1 MHILDELKE
10 RGLVYQVSN
19 EEALRELID
28 RKDGAFYMG
37 FDPTA
42 SSLHVGGLLGI
53 VFAKRLENVGMKP
66 IMLVGGATGR
76 IGDPSGKAQERTL
89 NAYDVVESMTAGL
102 EKQIGQFDFKHA
114 QYVNNYDWLGMMP
127 LVDFLRDAGKYF
139 TVNEMLAKESVKA
152 RLESGI
158 SFTEF
163 SYMLLQAYDFL
174 KLYESREVELQIC
187 GSDQWGNITAGIEL
201 VRKVL
206 HKEALGLTMPLVT
219 TSDGKKMG
227 KSESGAVWLD
237 PTLTSP
243 FHFYQFWLNVN
254 DADAVKFL
262 KYYTF
267 LTLEEIA
274 ELERSLQEAPEKRE
288 AHKVLAEAVTE
299 FVHGKDALRLAKKIS
314 EALFGGD
321 ISEIVGDK
329 KECESLFV
337 GNMAVQKMEA
347 TGIDKVNVL
356 DFLASLTWKSPLSK
370 RQARE
375 DIEAGAIELNGKK
388 IETTDVV
395 LSKKDALFGKYM
407 VLRRGKKNYH
417 FVEVVEQLKIRL

>member
-10 RGLVYQVSN
+10 RGLVYQISN
-19 EEALRELID
+19 EDAIRALID
-28 RKDGAFYMG
+28 RKDGSFYMG

-42 SSLHVGGLLGI
+42 KSLHVGGLLPI
-53 VFAKRLENVGMKP
+53 VFAKRLEYAGMKP
-66 IMLVGGATGR
+66 VMLVGGATGR
-76 IGDPSGKAQERTL
+76 IGDPSGRSQERTL
-89 NAYDVVESMTAGL
+89 NDYDAVESMTVGL

-139 TVNEMLAKESVKA
+139 TINEMLAKESVKS
-152 RLESGI
+152 RLEGGI

-174 KLYESREVELQIC
+174 KLYESRGVELQVG

-201 VRKVL
+201 VRKTKHAEVF
-206 HKEALGLTMPLVT
+206 GLTIPLVT
-219 TSDGKKMG
+219 KSDGKKMG

-237 PTLTSP
+237 ATMTSP
-243 FHFYQFWLNVN
+243 FHFYQFWLNID
-254 DADAVKFL
+254 DADVVKFL

-274 ELERSLQEAPEKRE
+274 ELERSLRTEPEKRA
-288 AHKVLAEAVTE
+288 AHKALADEVTE
-299 FVHGKDALRLAKKIS
+299 FVHGKDAVRQAQHIS
-314 EALFGGD
+314 ETLFGGD

-329 KECESLFV
+329 KKCEALFV
-337 GNMAVQKMEA
+337 GNPAVQR
-347 TGIDKVNVL
+347 IDAANVEGANIVDL
-356 DFLASLTWKSPLSK
+356 LTSLAWKAPLSK

-375 DIEAGAIELNGKK
+375 DIEAGAIEVNGKK
-388 IETTDVV
+388 VDDIDLTLAEND
-395 LSKKDALFGKYM
+395 LLFGRYIIVK
-407 VLRRGKKNYH
+407 RGKKNYH
-417 FVEVVEQLKIRL
+417 FVEIGE

>member
-10 RGLVYQVSN
+10 RGLIYQISN
-19 EEALRELID
+19 EEAIRALID

-42 SSLHVGGLLGI
+42 RSLHVGGLLPI
-53 VFAKRLENVGMKP
+53 VFAKRLEQAGMKP
-66 IMLVGGATGR
+66 VMLVGGATGR
-76 IGDPSGKAQERTL
+76 IGDPSGRSQERTL
-89 NAYDVVESMTAGL
+89 NDYDAVESMTVGL
-102 EKQIGQFDFKHA
+102 EKQISQFDFKHA
-114 QYVNNYDWLGMMP
+114 DYVNNYDWLGMMP

-139 TVNEMLAKESVKA
+139 TINEMLAKESVKS
-152 RLESGI
+152 RLEGGI

-174 KLYESREVELQIC
+174 KLYESRGVELQVG

-201 VRKVL
+201 VRKTKHAEVF
-206 HKEALGLTMPLVT
+206 GLTIPLVT
-219 TSDGKKMG
+219 KSDGKKMG

-237 PTLTSP
+237 PTMTSP
-243 FHFYQFWLNVN
+243 FHLYQFWLNVD
-254 DADAVKFL
+254 DADVIKFL

-274 ELERSLQEAPEKRE
+274 ELERSLQTAPEKRE
-288 AHKVLAEAVTE
+288 AHKALADAVTE
-299 FVHGKDALRLAKKIS
+299 FVHGKDALKQAQYIS

-321 ISEIVGDK
+321 ISGIIDDK
-329 KECESLFV
+329 KKCEALFV
-337 GNMAVQKMEA
+337 GNLAAQQ
-347 TGIDKVNVL
+347 IDREHIKDMTVV
-356 DFLASLTWKSPLSK
+356 DFLASLAWKTPLSK

-388 IETTDVV
+388 IDAVDAVLTD
-395 LSKKDALFGKYM
+395 DMILFNAYVIVK
-407 VLRRGKKNYH
+407 RGKKNYH
-417 FVEVVEQLKIRL
+417 FVTVQ

>member
-10 RGLVYQVSN
+10 RGLVYQISN
-19 EEALRELID
+19 EEALRALID

-53 VFAKRLENVGMKP
+53 VFAKRLENAGMKP

-76 IGDPSGKAQERTL
+76 IGDPSGKSQERTL
-89 NAYDVVESMTAGL
+89 NTYDVVESMTEGL
-102 EKQIGQFDFKHA
+102 EKQIGQFDFGHA

-152 RLESGI
+152 RLENGI

-163 SYMLLQAYDFL
+163 SYQLLQAYDFL
-174 KLYESREVELQIC
+174 KLHESRGVELQIG

-201 VRKVL
+201 VRKVA
-206 HKEALGLTMPLVT
+206 HVEVLGLTMPLVT
-219 TSDGKKMG
+219 KSDGKKMG
-227 KSESGAVWLD
+227 KSEGGAVWLD
-237 PTLTSP
+237 ATMTSP
-243 FHFYQFWLNVN
+243 FHFYQFWLNVD

-274 ELERSLQEAPEKRE
+274 DLGRSLQEAPEKRE
-288 AHKVLAEAVTE
+288 AHRALADAVTE
-299 FVHGKDALRLAKKIS
+299 FVHGKEAVRLAQHIS
-314 EALFGGD
+314 ASLFGGD
-321 ISEIVGDK
+321 ISEIASDHK
-329 KECESLFV
+329 KCEALFT
-337 GNMAVQKMEA
+337 GNMAVQKINRSSVIG
-347 TGIDKVNVL
+347 TNVVDL
-356 DFLASLTWKSPLSK
+356 ISALAWKSPVSK

-388 IETTDVV
+388 IERTEHAIEESDI
-395 LSKKDALFGKYM
+395 LFGRYLIVK
-407 VLRRGKKNYH
+407 RGKKNYH
-417 FVEVVEQLKIRL
+417 FVEIVSE

>member
-10 RGLVYQVSN
+10 RGLIYQISN
-19 EEALRELID
+19 EDAIRALID
-28 RKDGAFYMG
+28 RKDGAFYWG

-42 SSLHVGGLLGI
+42 SSLHVGSLLGI
-53 VFAKRLENVGMKP
+53 VFAKRLENAGMKP
-66 IMLVGGATGR
+66 VMLVGGATGR
-76 IGDPSGKAQERTL
+76 IGDPSGKSQERTL
-89 NAYDVVESMTAGL
+89 NTYEQVEAMTVRM

-152 RLESGI
+152 RLEGGI

-174 KLYESREVELQIC
+174 KLYESRGVELQIG

-201 VRKVL
+201 VRKVA
-206 HKEALGLTMPLVT
+206 HKEVYGLTMPLVT
-219 TSDGKKMG
+219 RADGKKMG

-237 PTLTSP
+237 ATMTSP
-243 FHFYQFWLNVN
+243 FHFYQFWLNID
-254 DADAVKFL
+254 DADVVKFL

-274 ELERSLQEAPEKRE
+274 ELERSLRTEPEKRA
-288 AHKVLAEAVTE
+288 AHKALADEVTE
-299 FVHGKDALRLAKKIS
+299 FVHGKDAVRQAQHIS

-329 KECESLFV
+329 KQCGALFV
-337 GNMAVQKMEA
+337 GNLAVQQVSV
-347 TGIDKVNVL
+347 VNVEGANIVDL
-356 DFLASLTWKSPLSK
+356 LASLTWKAPLSK

-388 IETTDVV
+388 V
-395 LSKKDALFGKYM
+395 SDAESTITRDDILFDKYLI
-407 VLRRGKKNYH
+407 VKRGKKNYH
-417 FVEVVEQLKIRL
+417 FVEVISE

>member
-10 RGLVYQVSN
+10 RGLIYQISN
-19 EEALRELID
+19 EEAIRALID

-42 SSLHVGGLLGI
+42 RSLHVGGLLPI
-53 VFAKRLENVGMKP
+53 VFAKRLEQAGMKP
-66 IMLVGGATGR
+66 VMLVGGATGR
-76 IGDPSGKAQERTL
+76 IGDPSGRSQERTL
-89 NAYDVVESMTAGL
+89 NDYDAVESMTVGL
-102 EKQIGQFDFKHA
+102 EKQISQFDFKHA
-114 QYVNNYDWLGMMP
+114 DYVNNYDWLGMMP

-139 TVNEMLAKESVKA
+139 TINEMLAKESVKS
-152 RLESGI
+152 RLEGGI

-174 KLYESREVELQIC
+174 KLYESRGVELQVG

-201 VRKVL
+201 VRKTKHAEVF
-206 HKEALGLTMPLVT
+206 GLTIPLVT
-219 TSDGKKMG
+219 KSDGKKMG

-237 PTLTSP
+237 PTMTSP
-243 FHFYQFWLNVN
+243 FHLYQFWLNVD
-254 DADAVKFL
+254 DADVIKFL

-274 ELERSLQEAPEKRE
+274 ELERSLQTAPEKRE
-288 AHKVLAEAVTE
+288 AHKALADAVTE
-299 FVHGKDALRLAKKIS
+299 FVHGKDALKQAQYIS

-321 ISEIVGDK
+321 ISGIIDDK
-329 KECESLFV
+329 KKCEALFV
-337 GNMAVQKMEA
+337 GNLAAQQ
-347 TGIDKVNVL
+347 IDREHIKDMTVV
-356 DFLASLTWKSPLSK
+356 DFLASLAWKTPLSK

-388 IETTDVV
+388 I
-395 LSKKDALFGKYM
+395 DAVDAVWSDDMILFNAYVIVK
-407 VLRRGKKNYH
+407 RGKKNYH
-417 FVEVVEQLKIRL
+417 FVTVQ

>member
-10 RGLVYQVSN
+10 RGLIYQVSN
-19 EEALRELID
+19 EEALRALID
-28 RKDGAFYMG
+28 RKGGAFYMG

-42 SSLHVGGLLGI
+42 SSLHVGGLLPI
-53 VFAKRLENVGMKP
+53 VFAKRLENAGMKP

-76 IGDPSGKAQERTL
+76 IGDPSGRSQERTL
-89 NAYDVVESMTAGL
+89 NDYNAVESMTASL

-139 TVNEMLAKESVKA
+139 TINEMLAKESVKS
-152 RLESGI
+152 RLEGGI

-174 KLYESREVELQIC
+174 KLHESRGVELQVG

-201 VRKVL
+201 VRKTMHREVY
-206 HKEALGLTMPLVT
+206 GLTIPLVT
-219 TSDGKKMG
+219 KSDGKKMG

-237 PTLTSP
+237 PTMTSP
-243 FHFYQFWLNVN
+243 FHLYQFWLNVD
-254 DADAVKFL
+254 DADVIKFL

-274 ELERSLQEAPEKRE
+274 ELEQSLQAEPEKRA
-288 AHKVLAEAVTE
+288 AHKALADAVTE
-299 FVHGKDALRLAKKIS
+299 FVHGTEELHRAQKIS
-314 EALFGGD
+314 AALFGGD
-321 ISEIVGDK
+321 ISEIIGDK
-329 KECESLFV
+329 KQCEALFV
-337 GNMAVQKMEA
+337 GNMAVQRMASAEVS
-347 TGIDKVNVL
+347 DVNVVDL
-356 DFLASLTWKSPLSK
+356 LASLAWKAPLSK

-388 IETTDVV
+388 ISDGAAMVTRDDLLFDAYIIV
-395 LSKKDALFGKYM
+395 KK
-407 VLRRGKKNYH
+407 GKKNYH
-417 FVEVVEQLKIRL
+417 FVEVISE

>member
-10 RGLVYQVSN
+10 RGLIYQVSN
-19 EEALRELID
+19 EEALRALID

-42 SSLHVGGLLGI
+42 SSLHVGGLLPI
-53 VFAKRLENVGMKP
+53 VFAKRLENAGMKP
-66 IMLVGGATGR
+66 VMLVGGATGR
-76 IGDPSGKAQERTL
+76 IGDPSGRSQERTL
-89 NAYDVVESMTAGL
+89 NDYNAVESMTASL
-102 EKQIGQFDFKHA
+102 ERQIGQFDFKHA

-139 TVNEMLAKESVKA
+139 TINEMLAKESVKS
-152 RLESGI
+152 RLEGGI

-174 KLYESREVELQIC
+174 KLHESRGVELQVG

-201 VRKVL
+201 VRKVK
-206 HKEALGLTMPLVT
+206 HVEVLGLTMPLVT
-219 TSDGKKMG
+219 KADGKKMG

-237 PTLTSP
+237 PTMTSP
-243 FHFYQFWLNVN
+243 FHLYQFWLNAD
-254 DADAVKFL
+254 DADVVKFL

-267 LTLEEIA
+267 LTLDEIA
-274 ELERSLQEAPEKRE
+274 ELERSLQAAPDKRE
-288 AHKVLAEAVTE
+288 AHRALADAVTE
-299 FVHGKDALRLAKKIS
+299 FVHGKDALRQAQHIS

-321 ISEIVGDK
+321 ISEIAGDK
-329 KECESLFV
+329 KKCESLFV
-337 GNMAVQKMEA
+337 GNLAVQQLHEEA
-347 TGIDKVNVL
+347 AVELNVV
-356 DFLASLTWKSPLSK
+356 DFLASLAWKAPLSK

-388 IETTDVV
+388 VTDTESMVV
-395 LSKKDALFGKYM
+395 KDDILFGKYII
-407 VLRRGKKNYH
+407 VKRGKKNYH
-417 FVEVVEQLKIRL
+417 FVEVISE

>member
-10 RGLVYQVSN
+10 RGLIYQISN
-19 EEALRELID
+19 EEAIRALID

-42 SSLHVGGLLGI
+42 RSLHVGGLLPI
-53 VFAKRLENVGMKP
+53 VFAKRLEQAGMKP
-66 IMLVGGATGR
+66 VMLVGGATGR
-76 IGDPSGKAQERTL
+76 IGDPSGRSQERTL
-89 NAYDVVESMTAGL
+89 NDYDAVESMTVGL
-102 EKQIGQFDFKHA
+102 EKQISQFDFKHA
-114 QYVNNYDWLGMMP
+114 DYVNNYDWLGMMP

-139 TVNEMLAKESVKA
+139 TINEMLAKESVKS
-152 RLESGI
+152 RLEGGI

-174 KLYESREVELQIC
+174 KLYESRGVELQVG

-201 VRKVL
+201 VRKTKHAEVF
-206 HKEALGLTMPLVT
+206 GLTIPLVT
-219 TSDGKKMG
+219 KSDGKKMG

-237 PTLTSP
+237 PTMTSP
-243 FHFYQFWLNVN
+243 FHLYQFWLNVD
-254 DADAVKFL
+254 DADVIKFL

-274 ELERSLQEAPEKRE
+274 ELERSLQTAPEKRE
-288 AHKVLAEAVTE
+288 AHKALADAVTE
-299 FVHGKDALRLAKKIS
+299 FVHGKDALKQAHYIS

-321 ISEIVGDK
+321 ISGIIDDK
-329 KECESLFV
+329 KKCEALFV
-337 GNMAVQKMEA
+337 GNLAAQQ
-347 TGIDKVNVL
+347 IDREHIKDMTVV
-356 DFLASLTWKSPLSK
+356 DFLASLAWKTPLSK

-388 IETTDVV
+388 IDAVDAVLTD
-395 LSKKDALFGKYM
+395 DMILFNAYVIVK
-407 VLRRGKKNYH
+407 RGKKNYH
-417 FVEVVEQLKIRL
+417 FVTVQ